1 MIVTI
6 DVSAAIEVVMGRPKQ
21 KKIIDILEKA
31 EWIIAPS
38 LYIYE
43 ASNVMWKYHI
53 LLNYPVDDLLH
64 RVRHLIE
71 IVDMFINAE
80 DLYEEAI
87 PLACKLKY
95 PTYDIMYLI
104 VSRRKNATL
113 VTLDEKLV
121 DAAKKLDI
129 PVATIDIF

>member
-1 MIVTI
+1 
-6 DVSAAIEVVMGRPKQ
+6 
-21 KKIIDILEKA
+21 
-31 EWIIAPS
+31 
-38 LYIYE
+38 
-43 ASNVMWKYHI
+43 MWKCHI
-53 LLNYPVDDLLH
+53 LLNYPVDNLLH
-64 RVRHLIE
+64 KVRHLIE

-87 PLACKLKY
+87 PLACKLKH
-95 PTYDIMYLI
+95 PTYGIMYLI

-129 PVATIDIF
+129 PVAMID